1 MPLWGTATSLCRKN
15 AAEKRECR
23 LTVWSVKADAQGVA
37 IAGQKS
43 RPPLLRS
50 VYAMAGRYAIWL
62 KEIHPLHGECAVTYI
77 EKKYRRFLKKYKK
90 TINAHT
96 DDRFVRRLTMSILIA
111 EDHQKPWYL
120 RMGEYAAFL
129 ALKCLRKKPS
139 MTLGV
144 AQVRMNRMIFGK
156 QSVTAAVRILQQ
168 YRMTYRDLPEDEALA
183 VIARKYN
190 HCDDYVNKVVQIYR
204 VIAA

>member
-1 MPLWGTATSLCRKN
+1 
-15 AAEKRECR
+15 
-23 LTVWSVKADAQGVA
+23 
-37 IAGQKS
+37 
-43 RPPLLRS
+43 
-50 VYAMAGRYAIWL
+50 
-62 KEIHPLHGECAVTYI
+62 
-77 EKKYRRFLKKYKK
+77 
-90 TINAHT
+90 
-96 DDRFVRRLTMSILIA
+96 MSILIA